1 MFPCEKCGC
10 CCRKVGEVFFAKY
23 LALPDGSCKNLDQN
37 SNLCKIY
44 DQRPIFCRVDEF
56 YDQKYSSEMSR
67 EEFYKIN
74 KELCKKF
81 QDEFF
86 KRSNE

>member
-23 LALPDGSCKNLDQN
+23 LALSDGSCKHLDQN